1 MNACVIKSLQI
12 NNEKLW
18 VINHELKADYK
29 SQKNSL
35 AVYTDIF
42 ISCSQ
47 RVKFVE
53 DQVWDMIIMPTE
65 LQ

>member
-1 MNACVIKSLQI
+1 MNVCVIKALETD
-12 NNEKLW
+12 NEKLR
-18 VINHELKADYK
+18 VINHELKANYK

-47 RVKFVE
+47 RVKLVE
-53 DQVWDMIIMPTE
+53 DQVWDIIIMPAE